1 MESVVDGRFVSLLSW
16 WWVSHSVESV
26 VTLLVSLFFF
36 FFSYSFLQSFQSF
49 LCVFS
54 MAKKSFLFLMFF
66 YISHFFL
73 SFFIKERGNK
83 KWLPV
88 CWVTCDMSYSE
99 KFIS

>member
-1 MESVVDGRFVSLLSW
+1 MVVSL
-16 WWVSHSVESV
+16 VCCHGGGSVIQSSQS
-26 VTLLVSLFFF
+26 LRYLSLFFF